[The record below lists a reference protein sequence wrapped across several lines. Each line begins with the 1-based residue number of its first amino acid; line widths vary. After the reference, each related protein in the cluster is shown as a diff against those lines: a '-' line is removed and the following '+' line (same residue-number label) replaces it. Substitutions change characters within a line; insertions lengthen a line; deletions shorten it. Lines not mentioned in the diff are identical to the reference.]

1 MYEYNTV
8 NVEILNSIAV
18 VKFNRPKALNAL
30 STEMT
35 KELSDLFD
43 KLALDGS
50 VRGIILTG
58 KRINADEAEKI
69 GLVNKVVSYEE
80 LMDEAMN
87 SLGTALRNSS
97 VALKYAKEAIDTGMS
112 LDLNSGIKVEI
123 NSAGMVFASEDKNEG
138 VTAFLEKR
146 KPNFKNK

>member
-1 MYEYNTV
+1 M
-8 NVEILNSIAV
+8 IGSGRA
-18 VKFNRPKALNAL
+18 
-30 STEMT
+30 
-35 KELSDLFD
+35 KELIF
-43 KLALDGS
+43 
-50 VRGIILTG
+50 TG

-112 LDLNSGIKVEI
+112 LDLNSGINVEI

-138 VTAFLEKR
+138 VAAFMEKR

>member
-1 MYEYNTV
+1 MQRLPRL
-8 NVEILNSIAV
+8 IGSGRA
-18 VKFNRPKALNAL
+18 
-30 STEMT
+30 
-35 KELSDLFD
+35 KELIF
-43 KLALDGS
+43 
-50 VRGIILTG
+50 TG

-69 GLVNKVVSYEE
+69 GLVNKVASYED

-87 SLGTALRNSS
+87 SLGRALRNSS
-97 VALKYAKEAIDTGMS
+97 VTLKYAKEAIDTGMS

-138 VTAFLEKR
+138 VAAFLEKR